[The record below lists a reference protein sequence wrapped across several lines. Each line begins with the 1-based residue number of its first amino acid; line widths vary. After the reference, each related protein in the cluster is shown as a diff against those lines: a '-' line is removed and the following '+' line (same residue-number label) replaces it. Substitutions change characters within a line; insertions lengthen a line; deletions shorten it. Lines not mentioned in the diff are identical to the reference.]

1 MTFTSRLSA
10 RPSLTLALSAAVT
23 VSTLVVGCS
32 DDAGTAQNTAGSSG
46 ATSTGGC
53 TAGTASPGGSASA
66 GTATA
71 GSTSAG
77 TSAGGTAS
85 GGGGGVA
92 TAGTGGSGGSAGGGG
107 GGSAG
112 HGGGS
117 GGGSANPALDAA
129 CTPTFTLKLTDKGP
143 NGQLFLSAVSKQ
155 PAPNNEPEAFVQ
167 DIGRTVCRILY
178 RTAAEVRP
186 ANHITLEIHDY
197 DGVAAKSG
205 DVGDINV
212 EISSRYLST
221 VGEARIADEVKGIL
235 LHEMTHMY
243 QNDDKPEAK
252 SPYLP
257 GMYEG
262 IGDFVR
268 IRAGH
273 SPNGAEP
280 NDKSGHWY
288 DKAYTSQAFFWLYV
302 DTKYPD
308 FVYKLN
314 ASMKNDGVP
323 WSETSIQTI
332 TGKSGDALW
341 TAYQGAACCSG
352 NNTSCCL

>member
-1 MTFTSRLSA
+1 MTLSSRLPAHS
-10 RPSLTLALSAAVT
+10 SLTLVFSAAVT

-32 DDAGTAQNTAGSSG
+32 DEPGAAQNTAGTAGSG
-46 ATSTGGC
+46 VTSTGG
-53 TAGTASPGGSASA
+53 SSSA
-66 GTATA
+66 GTATQAGSSSAGAAQA

-77 TSAGGTAS
+77 TSAGGTAN
-85 GGGGGVA
+85 GGGGAASAGSGGTGGSA
-92 TAGTGGSGGSAGGGG
+92 TAGTGGS
-107 GGSAG
+107 
-112 HGGGS
+112 GGGS
-117 GGGSANPALDAA
+117 GGGSANPALDTA
-129 CTPTFTLKLTDKGP
+129 CTPQVTLMLTDKGP
-143 NGQLFLSAVSKQ
+143 NGQLFLTAVSKQ

-178 RTAAEVRP
+178 RTAAEVRG
-186 ANHITLEIHDY
+186 ANKLTLEIRDY
-197 DGVAAKSG
+197 DGVAAKWG
-205 DVGDINV
+205 DVGDIGV
-212 EISSRYLST
+212 EISSRYLGT

-257 GMYEG
+257 NMYEG

-273 SPNGAEP
+273 PPDGAKP
-280 NDKSGHWY
+280 NDKSGKWY
-288 DKAYTSQAFFWLYV
+288 DKTYTSQAFFWLYV

-314 ASMKNDGVP
+314 GTMKKDGVP

-341 TAYQGAACCSG
+341 TEYQGAACCSG
-352 NNTSCCL
+352 NTTTCCK